1 MNHNKFGGTHMQRT
15 LGSAALAVTMAVTL
29 VACGKSESK
38 SGQALVKVGKEEVTA
53 LQLNEEL
60 QRVNVPA
67 AQQPQ
72 ARKQVLESLVDR
84 QIVLNQALEEKVDR
98 DPKVVQ
104 AIERA
109 KALIIAQAYMQKK
122 TGTPA
127 KPTRDE
133 IQQYFDKNP
142 ALFAQRKTMELRQL
156 NLATSDLSD
165 DLKKEID
172 SAKSIDEV
180 AAFMERNNIKFARQQ
195 ISRSTADLAP
205 ALAEKIVNLPKGQL
219 FIVREG
225 DRSTLMTVAEIKDT
239 PVTLQASE
247 AQIGQFLTNTRV
259 KDAAT
264 AELARL
270 RAATKIEYQNKA
282 DEPGTTPAAP
292 AAGAATPA
300 PAAAATDKDA
310 DAHARGV
317 AGLK

>member
-1 MNHNKFGGTHMQRT
+1 MKHNKFGNTHLQRK
-15 LGSAALAVTMAVTL
+15 LGSAALAVTMAVAL
-29 VACGKSESK
+29 VACGKGESK

-60 QRVNVPA
+60 QRVNVPV
-67 AQQPQ
+67 AQQAQ

-84 QIVLNQALEEKVDR
+84 QIVLNQAMEEKVDR

-104 AIERA
+104 SIERA
-109 KALIIAQAYMQKK
+109 KALIIAQAYMQNK

-133 IQQYFDKNP
+133 IAQYFDKNP

-172 SAKSIDEV
+172 SAKSIDDV

-205 ALAEKIVNLPKGQL
+205 ALSEKIVNLPKGQL

-225 DRSTLMTVAEIKDT
+225 DRSTLMTVADIKDT

-247 AQIGQFLTNTRV
+247 AQIAQFLTNARI
-259 KDAAT
+259 KEAAT

-282 DEPGTTPAAP
+282 DEPSAAPAAPVAGAPAAP
-292 AAGAATPA
+292 ATAA
-300 PAAAATDKDA
+300 DKEA
-310 DAHARGV
+310 DVHARGV

>member
-1 MNHNKFGGTHMQRT
+1 MKHNKFGNTHLQRK
-15 LGSAALAVTMAVTL
+15 LGSAALAVTMAVSL

-60 QRVNVPA
+60 QRVNVPV
-67 AQQPQ
+67 AQQAQ

-84 QIVLNQALEEKVDR
+84 QIVLNQAMEEKVDR

-104 AIERA
+104 SIERA
-109 KALIIAQAYMQKK
+109 KALIIAQAYMQNK

-133 IQQYFDKNP
+133 IAQYFDKNP

-165 DLKKEID
+165 NLKKEID
-172 SAKSIDEV
+172 SAKSIDDV

-205 ALAEKIVNLPKGQL
+205 ALSEKIVNLPKGQL

-225 DRSTLMTVAEIKDT
+225 DRSTLMTVADIKDT

-247 AQIGQFLTNTRV
+247 AQIAQFLTNARV
-259 KDAAT
+259 KEAAT

-282 DEPGTTPAAP
+282 DEPGAAPAAPVAGAPAAP
-292 AAGAATPA
+292 ATAA
-300 PAAAATDKDA
+300 DKEA
-310 DAHARGV
+310 DVHARGV

>member
-1 MNHNKFGGTHMQRT
+1 MKHNKFGNTHLQRK
-15 LGSAALAVTMAVTL
+15 LGSAALAVTMAVAL
-29 VACGKSESK
+29 VACGKGESK

-60 QRVNVPA
+60 QRVNVPV
-67 AQQPQ
+67 AQQAQ

-84 QIVLNQALEEKVDR
+84 QIVLNQAMEEKVDR

-104 AIERA
+104 SIERA
-109 KALIIAQAYMQKK
+109 KALIIAQAYMQNK
-122 TGTPA
+122 TGTRA

-133 IQQYFDKNP
+133 IAQYFDKNP

-156 NLATSDLSD
+156 NLATTDLSD
-165 DLKKEID
+165 NLKKEID
-172 SAKSIDEV
+172 SAKSIDDV

-205 ALAEKIVNLPKGQL
+205 ALSEKIVNLPKGQL

-225 DRSTLMTVAEIKDT
+225 DRSTLMTVADIKDT

-247 AQIGQFLTNTRV
+247 AQIAQFLTNARI
-259 KDAAT
+259 KEAAT

-282 DEPGTTPAAP
+282 DEPGAAPAAPVAGAPAAP
-292 AAGAATPA
+292 ATAA
-300 PAAAATDKDA
+300 DKEA
-310 DAHARGV
+310 DVHARGV

>member
-1 MNHNKFGGTHMQRT
+1 M
-15 LGSAALAVTMAVTL
+15 
-29 VACGKSESK
+29 
-38 SGQALVKVGKEEVTA
+38 
-53 LQLNEEL
+53 NEEL
-60 QRVNVPA
+60 QRVNVPT
-67 AQQPQ
+67 AQQAQ

-84 QIVLNQALEEKVDR
+84 QIVLNQAMEEKVDR

-172 SAKSIDEV
+172 SAKLIDEV

-205 ALAEKIVNLPKGQL
+205 ALSEKIVNLPKGQL

-225 DRSTLMTVAEIKDT
+225 DRSTLMTVTEIRDT

-247 AQIGQFLTNTRV
+247 AQISQFLSNTRV

-282 DEPGTTPAAP
+282 DEPGATPVAPATGSPAAP
-292 AAGAATPA
+292 AAAAE
-300 PAAAATDKDA
+300 KDA
-310 DAHARGV
+310 EIHARGV

>member
-1 MNHNKFGGTHMQRT
+1 MKHNKFGNTHLQRK
-15 LGSAALAVTMAVTL
+15 LGSAALAVTMAVAL
-29 VACGKSESK
+29 VACGKGESK

-60 QRVNVPA
+60 QRVNVPV
-67 AQQPQ
+67 AQQAQ

-84 QIVLNQALEEKVDR
+84 QIVLNQAMEEKVDR

-104 AIERA
+104 SIERA
-109 KALIIAQAYMQKK
+109 KALIIAQAYMQNK

-133 IQQYFDKNP
+133 IAQYFDKNP

-172 SAKSIDEV
+172 SAKSIDDV

-205 ALAEKIVNLPKGQL
+205 ALSEKIVNLPKGQL

-225 DRSTLMTVAEIKDT
+225 DRSTLMTVADIKDT

-247 AQIGQFLTNTRV
+247 AQIAQFLTNARV
-259 KDAAT
+259 KEAAT

-282 DEPGTTPAAP
+282 DEPGAAPAAPVAGAPAAP
-292 AAGAATPA
+292 ATAA
-300 PAAAATDKDA
+300 DKEA
-310 DAHARGV
+310 DVHARGV

>member
-1 MNHNKFGGTHMQRT
+1 MKHNKFGNTHLQRK
-15 LGSAALAVTMAVTL
+15 LGSAALAVTMAVAL
-29 VACGKSESK
+29 VACGKGESK

-60 QRVNVPA
+60 QRVNVPV
-67 AQQPQ
+67 AQQAQ

-84 QIVLNQALEEKVDR
+84 QIVLNQAMEEKVDR

-104 AIERA
+104 SIERA
-109 KALIIAQAYMQKK
+109 KALIIAQAYMQNK

-133 IQQYFDKNP
+133 IAQYFDKNP

-172 SAKSIDEV
+172 SAKSIDDV

-205 ALAEKIVNLPKGQL
+205 ALSEKIVNLPKGQL

-225 DRSTLMTVAEIKDT
+225 DRSTLMTVADIKDT

-247 AQIGQFLTNTRV
+247 AQIAQFLTNARI
-259 KDAAT
+259 KEAAT

-282 DEPGTTPAAP
+282 DEPGAAPAAPVAGAPAAP
-292 AAGAATPA
+292 ATAA
-300 PAAAATDKDA
+300 DKEA
-310 DAHARGV
+310 DVHARGV

>member
-1 MNHNKFGGTHMQRT
+1 MKHNKFGNTHLQRK
-15 LGSAALAVTMAVTL
+15 LGSAALAVTMAVAL
-29 VACGKSESK
+29 VACGKGESK

-60 QRVNVPA
+60 QRVNVPV
-67 AQQPQ
+67 AQQAQ

-84 QIVLNQALEEKVDR
+84 QIVLNQAMEEKVDR

-104 AIERA
+104 SIERA
-109 KALIIAQAYMQKK
+109 KALIIAQAYMQNK

-133 IQQYFDKNP
+133 IAQYFDKNP
-142 ALFAQRKTMELRQL
+142 ALFAQRKTMELRQI

-165 DLKKEID
+165 NLKKEID
-172 SAKSIDEV
+172 SAKSIDDV

-205 ALAEKIVNLPKGQL
+205 ALSEKIVNLPKGQL

-225 DRSTLMTVAEIKDT
+225 DRSTLMTVADIKDT

-247 AQIGQFLTNTRV
+247 AQIAQFLTNARI
-259 KDAAT
+259 KEAAT

-282 DEPGTTPAAP
+282 DEPGAAPAAPVAGAPAAP
-292 AAGAATPA
+292 ATAA
-300 PAAAATDKDA
+300 DKEA
-310 DAHARGV
+310 DVHARGV